1 MSEPLQSEPY
11 EAVAYEAT
19 TEAVPE
25 AELPVVAAP
34 VVGRVKVDPLYSHDG
49 VFTVVRNLLETIV
62 VVLFLITFVV
72 QPSRIPSESM
82 LPTLKVGDYVLVDK
96 QAFVPSGV
104 LDRWLLPAPAIQRHD
119 MVVFHYPVNGDETLV
134 KRVIGMPGDHIH
146 LHHGR
151 VYVDGGL
158 LFEPY
163 AIYKPAATNNYR
175 DEFPSLSDYPD
186 DNVQTK
192 WWLDLRRIPAGG
204 DLVVPAGHYFV
215 LGDNRNDSE
224 DSRYWGFVPQEA
236 VMGRPLLVYFS
247 ARARDAVGVWGHL
260 LAAWRAVHVP
270 E

>member
-1 MSEPLQSEPY
+1 LSEPLESEVY
-11 EAVAYEAT
+11 EAEAYEVT
-19 TEAVPE
+19 TVTVAE
-25 AELPVVAAP
+25 AEMLVVAAP

-49 VFTVVRNLLETIV
+49 VFTVVGNLLETIV
-62 VVLFLITFVV
+62 VVLFLATFVV

-82 LPTLKVGDYVLVDK
+82 LPTLKVGDFVLVDK
-96 QAFVPSGV
+96 QAFVPAGV
-104 LDRWLLPAPAIQRHD
+104 LDRWLLPSETIQRHD

-146 LHHGR
+146 LHQGR

-163 AIYKPAATNNYR
+163 AIYKPAAKNSYR

-192 WWLDLRRIPAGG
+192 WWLDLRRIPAGE

-224 DSRYWGFVPQEA
+224 DSRYWGFVPQDA
-236 VMGRPLLVYFS
+236 VIGRPLLVYFS
-247 ARARDAVGVWGHL
+247 ARAREAAGVWGHL
-260 LAAWRAVHVP
+260 RAEWRAVHVP